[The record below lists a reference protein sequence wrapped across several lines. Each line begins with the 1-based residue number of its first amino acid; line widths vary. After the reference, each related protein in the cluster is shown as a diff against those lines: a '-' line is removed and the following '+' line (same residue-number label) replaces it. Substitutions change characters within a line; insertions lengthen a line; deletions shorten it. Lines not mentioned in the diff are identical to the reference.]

1 MSFEIKNK
9 KFQIL
14 LFSLI
19 FTIVIFAINKNSN
32 LSINSL
38 EEQTFN
44 FRSLLSNDKVDAR
57 CKKTQNDFLEKYKE
71 EYNYLSP
78 KNDSLSKYQK
88 VLKDMIENKNYSKNI
103 KKYLP
108 RIVMYFIFII
118 VDILLIIV
126 WILFCGCCCCNKNKK
141 SSSSVCGKCSFIIY
155 LILSLLVILLCVL
168 GYFLS
173 PIFNKSINGVVCSLY
188 KLIFHFIEGTKDD
201 YSSSKWK
208 GVDGLEKL
216 ISEFSNTYDEIDK
229 LNPITED
236 EDNCKSSNDVDYC
249 KIYNEVVNNIKSEK
263 NDGFKDE
270 LENSK
275 EEIYKISDTFR
286 SIKDDTLENIENI
299 MEKVDKYFK
308 LSFIGLISVILLFCF
323 LGLLALIIYFT
334 CNCECISC
342 LYHIFWNI
350 EMIIIIITL
359 LVGICFGIIG
369 VVSKDAIPILQDA
382 KSTEYLEQGKFLFLD
397 IDQQNKEKIDICFNG
412 DGNLMKK
419 VFNNENNYKNSIDD
433 EEYKKFE
440 DNFAKLKEEE
450 EFGKKNDLVKDYQ
463 ELEEIL
469 KKLKYLNDNLNSDN
483 LEKIFNC
490 KFVGSDFNILIEE
503 INDSL
508 AKKLSLYS
516 LVIIIADLASV
527 ISIFFGITVINN
539 YKGQNVVQSNE
550 SNARENRSRNREVKN
565 NMDSSSDNLRK

>member
-78 KNDSLSKYQK
+78 KNESLSKYQK

-188 KLIFHFIEGTKDD
+188 KLVFHFIEGTKDD
-201 YSSSKWK
+201 YSLSKWK
-208 GVDGLEKL
+208 GVNGLEEL
-216 ISEFSNTYDEIDK
+216 IYEFKHTSDKISN
-229 LNPITED
+229 LPVQNG
-236 EDNCKSSNDVDYC
+236 DNCKSSNNVDYC
-249 KIYNEVVNNIKSEK
+249 DIYNGIVNEIKSES

-270 LENSK
+270 LEKSK
-275 EEIYKISDTFR
+275 VEIDKISNTFR
-286 SIKDDTLENIENI
+286 SIKDDTLDNIENI

-308 LSFIGLISVILLFCF
+308 LSFIGLFSVILLFCF

-359 LVGICFGIIG
+359 LVGICFGLIG
-369 VVSKDAIPILQDA
+369 VVSKDAILILQDA
-382 KSTEYLEQGKFLFLD
+382 KSTEYLDQGKFLFLD

-412 DGNLMKK
+412 DGNLMNHVFDSEKK
-419 VFNNENNYKNSIDD
+419 YISNIDEDYKN
-433 EEYKKFE
+433 FE

-550 SNARENRSRNREVKN
+550 SNARENRSRNRVVKN